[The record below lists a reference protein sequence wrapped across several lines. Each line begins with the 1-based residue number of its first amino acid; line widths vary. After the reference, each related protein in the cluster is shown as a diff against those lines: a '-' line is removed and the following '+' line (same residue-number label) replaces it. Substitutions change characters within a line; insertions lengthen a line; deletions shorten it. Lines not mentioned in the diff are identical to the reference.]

1 MQTNAVK
8 SILIANP
15 NWTINDVLETDVKYL
30 YEFMFS
36 SKKTKNKKVVKPL
49 SDLVKGGN

>member
-1 MQTNAVK
+1 MKA
-8 SILIANP
+8 ILRANP
-15 NWTINDVLETDVKYL
+15 NWTINDVLDTDVKYL

-36 SKKTKNKKVVKPL
+36 GKKTKKQKVVKPL

>member
-8 SILIANP
+8 SILSANP

-30 YEFMFS
+30 YKFMFS

>member
-1 MQTNAVK
+1 MNAVK
-8 SILIANP
+8 SILSANP
-15 NWTINDVLETDVKYL
+15 NWTINDVLDTDVKYL

-36 SKKTKNKKVVKPL
+36 SAKTKKQKVVKPL